1 MDLLTISEIAKRLN
15 QPESTVRYWRNK
27 FDDFIPSVGSGR
39 KKRYRPE
46 AIRVFSVIADLS
58 AEELPSDDIAERLAA
73 DFPRSIDNRNDNGS
87 NTTTMALY
95 TPTSALQRLI
105 EGQDLLIRAQAEQAA
120 RQTEMDDMKREIQE
134 LRQRI
139 EDMNRASTP
148 WYKRIRRKPRRD
160 EKTSAPEAD

>member
-1 MDLLTISEIAKRLN
+1 MDLLTISEIAKRLK

-46 AIRVFSVIADLS
+46 AIRVFTLIADLS
-58 AEELPSDDIAERLAA
+58 AEELPSEDIAERLSA
-73 DFPRSIDNRNDNGS
+73 DFPRSIDNSNDNSS
-87 NTTTMALY
+87 NTATMTLY

-105 EGQDLLIRAQAEQAA
+105 EGQDLLIRAQAEQTA

-139 EDMNRASTP
+139 EDMNRAALP
-148 WYKRIRRKPRRD
+148 WYKRIRRKTNQS
-160 EKTSAPEAD
+160 EKNDAPDGD